1 MKKLENVDNI
11 NSLSR
16 RLKEET
22 AAAHER
28 AEHSTFIVDLM
39 SGALDVPAFIALQ
52 QQALVFYAAIEK
64 AVEALQTD
72 PRVAKI
78 ADRRLDRVPALKAD
92 LAALG
97 AENDV
102 AAIEALPAT
111 AAYVAALEE
120 IMAEGD
126 AAGLIAHHYV
136 RYLGDLSGGQIIA
149 RKMTQLYG
157 LEPEALGFY
166 AFPELGK
173 LKPYKDQYRETLD
186 TLQKFLTEDEQD
198 DMVTVAGEAFL
209 HNMAV
214 FADLG
219 QVHHVPEAPNYAPHR
234 GA

>member
-1 MKKLENVDNI
+1 MENLDKI
-11 NSLSR
+11 NALSR

-22 AAAHER
+22 ATAHER

-39 SGALDVPAFIALQ
+39 GGALNIPAFITLQ
-52 QQALVFYAAIEK
+52 QQALVFYTAIEK
-64 AVEALQTD
+64 AVEALQSD

-78 ADRRLDRVPALKAD
+78 ADRRLDRVPALQAD

-102 AAIEALPAT
+102 EAIEALPAT

-120 IMAEGD
+120 VTAEGD

-157 LEPEALGFY
+157 VESGALAFY

-173 LKPYKDQYRETLD
+173 LKPYKDHYRENLD
-186 TLQKFLTEDEQD
+186 ALQTFLTEEEQD
-198 DMVTVAGEAFL
+198 HMVAVAGKAFL

-219 QVHHVPEAPNYAPHR
+219 KEHQADKPDAAEGRTAT